1 MNVKRSIHSDKAPK
15 ALGPYSQAIEM
26 GNMLFCAGQI
36 PIDPDSGSLV
46 EGGIAEQTIR
56 VFQNIK
62 AVLNA
67 ADYDFNHVVKSTVFM
82 TDLSHFA
89 EMNEIYAKHF
99 VEPFP
104 ARSTIQVSALPKGSM
119 IEIEVIAVK

>member
-67 ADYDFNHVVKSTVFM
+67 ADYNFNHVVKSTVFM

>member
-67 ADYDFNHVVKSTVFM
+67 ADYNFNHVVKSTVFM

-89 EMNEIYAKHF
+89 EMNEIYAKNF